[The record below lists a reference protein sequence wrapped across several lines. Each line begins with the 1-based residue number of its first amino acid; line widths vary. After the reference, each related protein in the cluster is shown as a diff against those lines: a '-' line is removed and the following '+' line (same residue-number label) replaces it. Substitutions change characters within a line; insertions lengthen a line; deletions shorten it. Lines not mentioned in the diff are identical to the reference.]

1 MQKKTFQIA
10 DMHCSSCAMRLESIE
25 DELEGVRSVRA
36 SYQKARMEVEFDE
49 TVVTEAMIVEAVKEK
64 GYQVVV

>member
-10 DMHCSSCAMRLESIE
+10 DMHCTACAMRLESIE

-36 SYQKARMEVEFDE
+36 SYQKTRMEVEFDE
-49 TVVTEAMIVEAVKEK
+49 TKVSEAAIVEAVKEK
-64 GYQVVV
+64 GYQVVA

>member
-1 MQKKTFQIA
+1 MQKKVFQIP
-10 DMHCSSCAMRLESIE
+10 DMHCSSCVMRLEAIE
-25 DELEGVRSVRA
+25 DELEGVRSARA

-49 TVVTEAMIVEAVKEK
+49 TKVSEAAIIEAVKKK

>member
-1 MQKKTFQIA
+1 MIKKTYKIA
-10 DMHCSSCAMRLESIE
+10 DMHCSSCAMRLEVIE

-49 TVVTEAMIVEAVKEK
+49 TKVSEAAIVEAVKDK
-64 GYQVVV
+64 GYRVVV

>member
-1 MQKKTFQIA
+1 MIKKTFSIA
-10 DMHCSSCAMRLESIE
+10 DMHCTACAMRLESIE

-49 TVVTEAMIVEAVKEK
+49 TRVTEAMIVEAVKEK
-64 GYQVVV
+64 GYQVQV